1 MIGGIISVLICV
13 WFYRTATRLNLN
25 VLQWIV
31 GALIVYY
38 GIKAIWTYAI
48 LKPLLG
54 GSFTYY
60 SMTAGIMIE
69 LSGALLGAFGAAL
82 FRNRIMLKQT
92 S

>member
-1 MIGGIISVLICV
+1 MIGGVVSVLICV
-13 WFYRTATRLNLN
+13 WFYRTALRLNLN

-38 GIKAIWTYAI
+38 GIKGIWTYVI

-60 SMTAGIMIE
+60 SMTAGIMME
-69 LSGALLGAFGAAL
+69 LSGALLGALGAML
-82 FRNRIMLKQT
+82 LRNLVMLKQAR
-92 S
+92 